1 MAFTLADVAAI
12 EAALSRGELSVQY
25 DNRRVTYR
33 SIEELASIRD
43 RMIRELGPD
52 ASSTTRRP
60 KQVYLVGGKGF

>member
-33 SIEELASIRD
+33 SIEELTAIRD
-43 RMIRELGPD
+43 RMVRELGPS
-52 ASSTTRRP
+52 ASTTTRRP
-60 KQVYLVGGKGF
+60 KQVYLVGSKGF

>member
-33 SIEELASIRD
+33 SIEELAAIRD

-52 ASSTTRRP
+52 VSTTRRP